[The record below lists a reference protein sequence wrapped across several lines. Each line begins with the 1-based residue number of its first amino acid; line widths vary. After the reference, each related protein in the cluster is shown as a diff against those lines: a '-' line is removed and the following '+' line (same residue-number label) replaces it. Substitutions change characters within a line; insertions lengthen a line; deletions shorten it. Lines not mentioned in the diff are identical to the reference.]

1 MSVTTRKMEATIYE
15 DQSFLLSN
23 KNSYVQ
29 DNGKLWLNLAND
41 CKHPGR
47 REDFDISDLLRSPDI
62 GISSPDLETIVW
74 RNFPETCSIKLQSTS
89 PPPPPL
95 FVPQEDYSTQQVT
108 AEQEV
113 FARGFT
119 DALQRLRE
127 EREVTQLRKSE
138 TPTSDESTK
147 VVDDSKCTFISYRFD
162 SSYRL
167 PSFQDTFLP
176 ANLTG
181 TIKSKAGKET
191 DRFTF
196 REHERYGQELEGSE
210 VSEWFKVETLEE
222 GFSGQQQQ
230 CSYKDCLLN
239 QSGEEDSDESS
250 SNSPSLHS
258 PGSDDTA
265 QEYRYEDFENDV
277 KVAED
282 MELHDG
288 VYERDDFETN
298 GDWIQERDNSLQ
310 DTPTPKHWLTV
321 HTKLYNMSMLQQ
333 EVDTLEEHSQT
344 AAIPGENLDVQGFI
358 KTERKRRKNRFA
370 AWKCR
375 QKKLIRETRLETTV
389 EELYVENSRLME
401 ELEKLKRKRQ
411 QLEQT
416 FIKHVTSG
424 CEEAHVQYTE
434 TFNAD
439 SQ

>member
-1 MSVTTRKMEATIYE
+1 MEATFYE

-29 DNGKLWLNLAND
+29 DNGKLCLNLASD
-41 CKHPGR
+41 CKNPGR
-47 REDFDISDLLRSPDI
+47 REEFDISDLLGSPDI

-74 RNFPETCSIKLQSTS
+74 RNFPETCSIKLQSPS
-89 PPPPPL
+89 PPPL
-95 FVPQEDYSTQQVT
+95 FVSAQEDYSTQQVT

-127 EREVTQLRKSE
+127 EREVILQRKSE
-138 TPTSDESTK
+138 TPTSEESTR
-147 VVDDSKCTFISYRFD
+147 VVDDSKCTFVSYRFD
-162 SSYRL
+162 SLYRL

-176 ANLTG
+176 AKFTG
-181 TIKSKAGKET
+181 TVKIKADQENDT
-191 DRFTF
+191 FTYCE
-196 REHERYGQELEGSE
+196 RERNGQEFEGSE
-210 VSEWFKVETLEE
+210 ISEWFKVETLEE
-222 GFSGQQQQ
+222 GFSGQQEM
-230 CSYKDCLLN
+230 CSLKGSLLN

-250 SNSPSLHS
+250 TNSPWLQS
-258 PGSDDTA
+258 PASEDMM
-265 QEYRYEDFENDV
+265 QEYSFEDFENER
-277 KVAED
+277 KAAED
-282 MELHDG
+282 VELHHG
-288 VYERDDFETN
+288 VYKQGDFEQDV
-298 GDWIQERDNSLQ
+298 DWIQERDSPIKE
-310 DTPTPKHWLTV
+310 TPAPKHWLTV
-321 HTKLYNMSMLQQ
+321 HTKLYNMSVLKQ

-344 AAIPGENLDVQGFI
+344 AAIPGDDIDVQGFI
-358 KTERKRRKNRFA
+358 KIERKRRKNRLA

-375 QKKLIRETRLETTV
+375 QKKLIRETRLETKV

-434 TFNAD
+434 SFTGEI
-439 SQ
+439 